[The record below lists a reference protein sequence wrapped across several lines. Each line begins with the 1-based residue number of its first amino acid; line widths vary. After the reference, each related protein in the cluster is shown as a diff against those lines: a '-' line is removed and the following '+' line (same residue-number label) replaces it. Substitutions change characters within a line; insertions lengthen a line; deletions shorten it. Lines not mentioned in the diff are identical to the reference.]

1 MNLVENIDK
10 QFNIIDTLVKSL
22 IEAEALS
29 SKTIESVFEF
39 VEEVNQYARKKITVD
54 HMKDLWHLKECHT
67 NLLKFMRKYSVVS
80 KDNKSHEKIIF
91 KKLSTI

>member
-54 HMKDLWHLKECHT
+54 HIKDLWHLKECHT

-91 KKLSTI
+91 KKLSTT